1 MRMAISKFWLISQS
15 IVCSAMLRQKNH
27 PQILQRTTLGCR
39 VPTGKARAHRGE
51 LRMNLNYQF
60 EWREGIRTGIY
71 MHQQEMKENNSN
83 NEMRN
88 NISSRLNNSNEKHK
102 IDLKARTHASHRNI
116 RFKGSILT
124 KSNGKISACPSK
136 YGNSHAKAQQNLPS
150 HNNQQRFWRK
160 ESRKE

>member
-1 MRMAISKFWLISQS
+1 
-15 IVCSAMLRQKNH
+15 
-27 PQILQRTTLGCR
+27 
-39 VPTGKARAHRGE
+39 
-51 LRMNLNYQF
+51 
-60 EWREGIRTGIY
+60 